1 MSAIIKFAPPA
12 EVLFQPAEKKSLFAK
27 REPKPIRLSSIC
39 EPEQRLWKLSAQA
52 VSPRFAMVELFVL
65 ALFLVA
71 ALVGIVSCF
80 TELSHLLESNAVGH
94 VAAKAIGG
102 GV

>member
-12 EVLFQPAEKKSLFAK
+12 EVLFQPAEKKSLFPN
-27 REPKPIRLSSIC
+27 REPKPVRLSSIR
-39 EPEQRLWKLSAQA
+39 EPEQRFWKLSAQA
-52 VSPRFAMVELFVL
+52 HSPQFAMIELLVL
-65 ALFLVA
+65 VLFLVV